1 MKMGEKIK
9 QRRLELGFSVDEVA
23 RRLEKNRATIYRYE
37 NGNIKDLPIDVLV
50 PLAEILETTPAELV
64 GWGSDMSEEVQY
76 NSIEDIIAS
85 EARKLNQKGK
95 IKLLDTAREM
105 ACNPL
110 YNPDYKTELAAA
122 HERTDIKV
130 TEETRLEDD
139 AIMHNDSEWE

>member
-23 RRLEKNRATIYRYE
+23 RRLGKNRATIYRYE